1 MSASDTD
8 IVMTLS
14 IGGRRFQVLIMRDT
28 PTTWFGAI
36 SERPG
41 SQGRTQP
48 LGSVETQAGPDAAL
62 QAALDYILQTVG
74 FTPRATP
81 ATAAAWSEALAAAGA
96 GGPGPSDAN
105 TDQAP
110 AGGEPPLK
118 TIRQWREEQGWSQ
131 LDLAG
136 FLGVSQGLISRWE
149 RGVAIPPEPHQY
161 RLARLFGVSVTAIA
175 FGHDVGHT
183 ETIDNE
189 REAHAEVGMED
200 A

>member
-1 MSASDTD
+1 MSAADTD

-48 LGSVETQAGPDAAL
+48 LGSVETQSGPDTAL

-74 FTPRATP
+74 FTPAAARDTAP
-81 ATAAAWSEALAAAGA
+81 ATSAAWSAASA
-96 GGPGPSDAN
+96 GGTSTSDA
-105 TDQAP
+105 DADRAL
-110 AGGEPPLK
+110 AGGEQPLK

-161 RLARLFGVSVTAIA
+161 RLARLFGVSVMAIA
-175 FGHDVGHT
+175 FGQAEGET
-183 ETIDNE
+183 EPLE
-189 REAHAEVGMED
+189 RQPDARDEVKMGNG
-200 A
+200 

>member
-14 IGGRRFQVLIMRDT
+14 IRGRRFQVLIMRDA

-74 FTPRATP
+74 FTPRAP
-81 ATAAAWSEALAAAGA
+81 QATAPAWSETWSATSAGGASAHDAGA
-96 GGPGPSDAN
+96 
-105 TDQAP
+105 DQAP
-110 AGGEPPLK
+110 AGGEQQPK
-118 TIRQWREEQGWSQ
+118 TVRQWREEQGWSQ

-175 FGHDVGHT
+175 FGQPEGET
-183 ETIDNE
+183 EPLD
-189 REAHAEVGMED
+189 RQPDAPDEVKMGNG
-200 A
+200 